1 MPRSSAWGTS
11 LTSTCALRHVPPPTH
26 THIYK
31 HSDDFFKCTMAASL
45 PGPWT
50 PCLEFHGTNIKE
62 KTFNFAHPCH
72 LFLPTHYIFQ
82 NFHWNEY
89 HIGCMFIF
97 LINYVSSTMFFLI
110 PQNGL
115 GFIPENIEA
124 TINIYVQEHWF
135 NWGGGGSQVWRS
147 GDSSQ
152 KSGLSCHL
160 MTPCQVVRP
169 VWRRLCWLSHLM
181 APKFLSPSHIPQH
194 HRLVKP

>member
-11 LTSTCALRHVPPPTH
+11 LTSTCALRHVPPPH

-135 NWGGGGSQVWRS
+135 NWGGGGHRCEGQGTALRSQVSLATLWHLVRL
-147 GDSSQ
+147 
-152 KSGLSCHL
+152 SGLCEDAFAGWATS
-160 MTPCQVVRP
+160 
-169 VWRRLCWLSHLM
+169 WLPNFYL
-181 APKFLSPSHIPQH
+181 
-194 HRLVKP
+194 LVTSLNTTDW

>member
-1 MPRSSAWGTS
+1 M
-11 LTSTCALRHVPPPTH
+11 CPPPPH

-135 NWGGGGSQVWRS
+135 NWGGGGVTGVKVRGQLSEVRSLLPPYDTLSGCQACVKTPLLTEPPHGSQIFIS
-147 GDSSQ
+147 
-152 KSGLSCHL
+152 
-160 MTPCQVVRP
+160 
-169 VWRRLCWLSHLM
+169 
-181 APKFLSPSHIPQH
+181 
-194 HRLVKP
+194 